1 MELIR
6 TYPDVVLETD
16 GNVFACASYGKQRA
30 DGRCEGRI
38 VFFPVRGGSPVA
50 TDRETT
56 QPRRS
61 SLEYWADG
69 LTPTFLQGALAR
81 ALRRRPDAT
90 LDLPLPPPFCGDVRA
105 DESVPARP
113 PRPRRRRGSGGP
125 RAPASPPPSG
135 GLLSISVGL
144 RAGSLP
150 AASRTRPLPDA
161 WQAGP
166 EAEDDE
172 DAGDVLAPYLSDL
185 TGRAR
190 RGEIDPLVGRDAE
203 LDRMVHVLCRRRKNN
218 PVLVGDPGAG
228 KTAIVEGLAL
238 AIARRRVPAQ
248 LRKARIYALDLG
260 GLLAGTSLRGEFE
273 ERLTGVI
280 AAIQNDPEAILFIDE
295 IHMIVGA
302 GASSDSTQDASNLL
316 KPALAVGL
324 RCIGSTTF
332 PEYQASIEH
341 DRALERR
348 FQKIDVREPS
358 IEETVQILAGV
369 SSRYEKHHRVRFTPE
384 ALRAAA
390 ELSVRYLRDRQLPD
404 KAIDLIDEA
413 GAAGRL
419 SAGRGQRPVIDVPEV
434 EAVVAKVAGV
444 PARTISVSD
453 QERLRGLEAALKQVI
468 FGQDAAVEALVR
480 AIKLSRAGVRPPD
493 RPIGS
498 FLFSGPTGV
507 GKTELARQLS
517 RQLAVEFLR
526 FDMSEYMEKHM
537 VARLIGAPPG
547 YVGFEQGGLLTDAV
561 RRNPYALVLLDEIE
575 KAHPDVFNVLLQ
587 VMDHATLSD
596 NHGRRADFRHVIV
609 ILTTNAGARE
619 LFQPVVG
626 FSQDPAPSTQAR
638 SESAIARTFSPEFRN
653 RLDAWI
659 AFEPLKPAVIEQV
672 VDRQVG
678 ELAEQLA
685 RRQIRLSLS
694 NEARAWLAGKGFD
707 PQFGARPMARLI
719 ERQIA
724 APLAD
729 SILFGPL
736 QSGGVVRV
744 DVQDGSLHVAVTSH
758 HVP

>member
-6 TYPDVVLETD
+6 KYPNVVLETD
-16 GNVFACASYGKQRA
+16 GRVFACASYGRQRA

-38 VFFPVRGGSPVA
+38 VFFPLHGGPAVA

-56 QPRRS
+56 QPRRA

-69 LTPTFLQGALAR
+69 LSPTFLQGALAR
-81 ALRRRPDAT
+81 ALRRGPDAT
-90 LDLPLPPPFCGDVRA
+90 LDAPPPPADGDEIESGDEVRT
-105 DESVPARP
+105 DSRS
-113 PRPRRRRGSGGP
+113 RRARRGSPREDAGP
-125 RAPASPPPSG
+125 PRGG
-135 GLLSISVGL
+135 GLLSISIGL
-144 RAGSLP
+144 GAGTLP
-150 AASRTRPLPDA
+150 AASRPRARPSASRPV
-161 WQAGP
+161 P
-166 EAEDDE
+166 EAEEAE
-172 DAGDVLAPYLSDL
+172 DLDSVLALYASDL
-185 TGRAR
+185 TERAR
-190 RGEIDPLVGRDAE
+190 RREIDPLIGRDAE
-203 LDRMVHVLCRRRKNN
+203 LDRMIHVLCRRRKNN

-238 AIARRRVPAQ
+238 AIVRRRVPAQ
-248 LRKARIYALDLG
+248 LRKARLYALDLG

-280 AAIQNDPEAILFIDE
+280 SAIQDDPDAILFIDE
-295 IHMIVGA
+295 IHTIVGA

-316 KPALAVGL
+316 KPALAAGL

-341 DRALERR
+341 DRALARR

-358 IEETVQILAGV
+358 LEETVQILAGV
-369 SSRYEKHHRVRFTPE
+369 SSRYEEHHRVRFTPA

-390 ELSVRYLRDRQLPD
+390 ELSVRYLRDLQLPD

-413 GAAGRL
+413 GAARRL
-419 SAGRGQRPVIDVPEV
+419 SAGRAKRPVVDVPEI
-434 EAVVAKVAGV
+434 EAVVAQMAGV
-444 PARTISVSD
+444 PVRTISVPD
-453 QERLRGLEAALKQVI
+453 QERLRELEPALKQVI
-468 FGQDAAVEALVR
+468 FGQDPAVEALVR
-480 AIKLSRAGVRPPD
+480 AVKLARAGVRPPD

-507 GKTELARQLS
+507 GKTELARQLA
-517 RQLAVEFLR
+517 RQLEVGFLR

-547 YVGFEQGGLLTDAV
+547 YIGFEQGGLLTDAV

-575 KAHPDVFNVLLQ
+575 KAHPDVFNILLQ

-596 NHGRRADFRHVIV
+596 NHGRRADFRHVIL

-626 FSQDPAPSTQAR
+626 FSQDRTPSTPTR
-638 SESAIARTFSPEFRN
+638 SEGAIARTFSPEFRN

-672 VDRQVG
+672 VDRQVR

-685 RRQIRLSLS
+685 KQQIHLSLS
-694 NEARAWLAGKGFD
+694 PEARAWLAEKGFD
-707 PQFGARPMARLI
+707 AQFGARPMARLI

-736 QSGGVVRV
+736 RSGGIVRV
-744 DVQDGSLHVAVTSH
+744 EVQDGSLHVAVASLAI
-758 HVP
+758 P